1 MGEHGIY
8 VSNFISMDM
17 VLVLGMEKGKNK
29 AWIPIRIPKRQC
41 VGIWEQG
48 VSNVELITS
57 LLKNELKLKG
67 EI

>member
-41 VGIWEQG
+41 VGIWE
-48 VSNVELITS
+48 
-57 LLKNELKLKG
+57 
-67 EI
+67 